1 MVNPPLHQALTRFC
15 KVPADQSPAQSPEVV
30 FAGLPVPET
39 RVYISLRCHKMWR
52 FIQDS
57 WRDGIEI
64 LILAT
69 CIYLIYRAFRA
80 TRGAQILVG
89 LGTILIVLSFVST
102 VFKFEVIQWI
112 ITRGTAV
119 LALALIVIFQPEL
132 RTGLAR
138 LGSKR
143 IFSFSNKLRI
153 AFLERFADAVIN
165 LSKKRIGALFAIQ
178 RDVSLKDYLDSGVIL
193 DAQFSPELAMAVFY
207 PKAPLHD
214 GGMII
219 ADDRVAGAAC
229 VFPVTEREMQ
239 DRSTGLRHRAAIGL
253 SERTDAIAVVV
264 SEETGG
270 ISICENGVLQRNLT
284 EKQFREKIAEIFF
297 SSHSHETEPVAQ
309 LGRKDTLPPSGDHD
323 LVSD

>member
-1 MVNPPLHQALTRFC
+1 
-15 KVPADQSPAQSPEVV
+15 
-30 FAGLPVPET
+30 
-39 RVYISLRCHKMWR
+39 MWK
-52 FIQDS
+52 FIIDH

-64 LILAT
+64 LLLAF
-69 CIYLIYRAFRA
+69 CIYQIYKAFRA

-89 LGTILIVLSFVST
+89 LGTVLVVLTFIST
-102 VFKFEVIQWI
+102 IFKFVVISWI
-112 ITRGTAV
+112 IKGAAAV
-119 LALALIVIFQPEL
+119 LVLALIVIFQPEL
-132 RTGLAR
+132 RNGLAR
-138 LGSKR
+138 LGSNR
-143 IFSFSNKLRI
+143 LFSFSNKQRL

-178 RDVSLKDYLDSGVIL
+178 RGISLKEHLDSGVVL
-193 DAQFSPELAMAVFY
+193 DARFSQELAMSIFY
-207 PKAPLHD
+207 PKSPLHD

-229 VFPVTEREMQ
+229 VFPVTERQMQ

-253 SERTDAIAVVV
+253 TERTDAIAVAV

-284 EKQFREKIAEIFF
+284 EKQFREKLAEIFLAGKPT
-297 SSHSHETEPVAQ
+297 HETEPGSQ
-309 LGRKDTLPPSGDHD
+309 LDRKGPLPPAGDSD

>member
-1 MVNPPLHQALTRFC
+1 
-15 KVPADQSPAQSPEVV
+15 
-30 FAGLPVPET
+30 
-39 RVYISLRCHKMWR
+39 MWK
-52 FIQDS
+52 FLQDH

-64 LILAT
+64 LLLAT
-69 CIYLIYRAFRA
+69 CIYQIYRAFRA

-89 LGTILIVLSFVST
+89 LGTILVVLTFVST
-102 VFKFEVIQWI
+102 MFRFEVISWI
-112 ITRGTAV
+112 IKGAATV
-119 LALALIVIFQPEL
+119 LAFALIVIFQPEL
-132 RTGLAR
+132 RNGLAR
-138 LGSKR
+138 IGSNR
-143 IFSFSNKLRI
+143 LFSFSNKRRL

-178 RDVSLKDYLDSGVIL
+178 RGISLKDYLDSGVVL
-193 DAQFSPELAMAVFY
+193 DAQFSPELAMTVFH

-229 VFPVTEREMQ
+229 VFPVTERQMQ

-253 SERTDAIAVVV
+253 TERTDAIAVAV

-284 EKQFREKIAEIFF
+284 EKQFRERISEIFV
-297 SSHSHETEPVAQ
+297 SGKPSHETDPAPQ
-309 LGRKDTLPPSGDHD
+309 LDRKGPLPPSGDSD

>member
-1 MVNPPLHQALTRFC
+1 
-15 KVPADQSPAQSPEVV
+15 
-30 FAGLPVPET
+30 
-39 RVYISLRCHKMWR
+39 MWK
-52 FIQDS
+52 FIEQH

-64 LILAT
+64 LLLAF
-69 CIYLIYRAFRA
+69 CIYQIYKAFRA

-89 LGTILIVLSFVST
+89 LGTVLVVLTFIST
-102 VFKFEVIQWI
+102 IFKFVVISWI
-112 ITRGTAV
+112 IKGAAAV

-132 RTGLAR
+132 RNGLAR
-138 LGSKR
+138 LGSNR
-143 IFSFSNKLRI
+143 LFSFSNKQRL
-153 AFLERFADAVIN
+153 AFLERFADAVIS

-178 RDVSLKDYLDSGVIL
+178 RGISLKEHLDSGVVL
-193 DAQFSPELAMAVFY
+193 DARFSQELAMSIFY
-207 PKAPLHD
+207 PKSPLHD

-229 VFPVTEREMQ
+229 VFPVTERQMQ

-253 SERTDAIAVVV
+253 TERTDAIAVAV

-284 EKQFREKIAEIFF
+284 EKQFREKLAEIFLAGKPT
-297 SSHSHETEPVAQ
+297 HETEPGSQ
-309 LGRKDTLPPSGDHD
+309 LDRKGPLPPAGDSD

>member
-1 MVNPPLHQALTRFC
+1 
-15 KVPADQSPAQSPEVV
+15 
-30 FAGLPVPET
+30 
-39 RVYISLRCHKMWR
+39 MWI
-52 FIQDS
+52 FIKEH

-64 LILAT
+64 LLLAT
-69 CIYLIYRAFRA
+69 CIYQVYRAFRA

-89 LGTILIVLSFVST
+89 LGTILIVLTLASA

-112 ITRGTAV
+112 LTRAAAV
-119 LALALIVIFQPEL
+119 LAFSLIVIFQPEL
-132 RTGLAR
+132 RNGLAR
-138 LGSKR
+138 LGSNRLFSYSSKR
-143 IFSFSNKLRI
+143 RLDFV
-153 AFLERFADAVIN
+153 ERFADAVIA

-178 RDVSLKDYLDSGVIL
+178 RDVTLKEQLETGVVL
-193 DAQFSPELAMAVFY
+193 DARFSPELAMAVFH

-253 SERTDAIAVVV
+253 TERSDAVAVVV

-270 ISICENGVLQRNLT
+270 ISICENGSLQRNLT
-284 EKQFREKIAEIFF
+284 EKQFREKIADIFF
-297 SSHSHETEPVAQ
+297 SGKPSHETEPGSQ
-309 LGRKDTLPPSGDHD
+309 LDSEDPLTPSGDRD
-323 LVSD
+323 LVSDKT

>member
-1 MVNPPLHQALTRFC
+1 MPSRRIFVKKNYLMLKFLNDH
-15 KVPADQSPAQSPEVV
+15 
-30 FAGLPVPET
+30 
-39 RVYISLRCHKMWR
+39 
-52 FIQDS
+52 

-69 CIYLIYRAFRA
+69 CIYQIYRSFRA

-89 LGTILIVLSFVST
+89 LGIILIVLTMVST
-102 VFKFEVIQWI
+102 IFRFVVISWI
-112 ITRGTAV
+112 LKGAATV
-119 LALALIVIFQPEL
+119 LTFALIVIFQPEL
-132 RTGLAR
+132 RNGLAR
-138 LGSKR
+138 LGSNR
-143 IFSFSNKLRI
+143 LFSFSNKRQL

-178 RDVSLKDYLDSGVIL
+178 RDVRLKDYLDSGVVL
-193 DAQFSPELAMAVFY
+193 DAQFSPELAMTVFH

-229 VFPVTEREMQ
+229 VFPVTERQMK

-253 SERTDAIAVVV
+253 TERTDAIAIAV

-284 EKQFREKIAEIFF
+284 EKQFREKLSEIFF
-297 SSHSHETEPVAQ
+297 SGKPSHETEPAPQ
-309 LGRKDTLPPSGDHD
+309 LDRKDSLPPSGDSD
-323 LVSD
+323 MVSD

>member
-1 MVNPPLHQALTRFC
+1 MLKFFQDA
-15 KVPADQSPAQSPEVV
+15 
-30 FAGLPVPET
+30 
-39 RVYISLRCHKMWR
+39 WR
-52 FIQDS
+52 PGF
-57 WRDGIEI
+57 EI
-64 LILAT
+64 LLLAT
-69 CIYLIYRAFRA
+69 CIYQIYRAFRA

-89 LGTILIVLSFVST
+89 LGTILVVLTLVST
-102 VFKFEVIQWI
+102 ALKFEVIQWI
-112 ITRGTAV
+112 ITRAAAI

-132 RTGLAR
+132 RNGLAR
-138 LGSKR
+138 LGSNR
-143 IFSFSNKLRI
+143 LFSFSSKRRL
-153 AFLERFADAVIN
+153 AFIERFADSVTN

-178 RDVSLKDYLDSGVIL
+178 RGISLKEHLESGVVL
-193 DAQFSPELAMAVFY
+193 DAQFSPELAMAVFF

-253 SERTDAIAVVV
+253 TERTDAIAVVV

-270 ISICENGVLQRNLT
+270 ISICENGILQRNLT

-297 SSHSHETEPVAQ
+297 SGKPSNETEPSEQ
-309 LGRKDTLPPSGDHD
+309 LDRKDPLTPAGDRD